1 MLSSAARRWWNSV
14 LTKIPHEAPSQLK
27 ATGDGCGFVLM
38 QFDCVQL
45 LDGMMLPPPNWQ
57 LQVMAVQVMAVT
69 LY

>member
-38 QFDCVQL
+38 QVNCVLL
-45 LDGMMLPPPNWQ
+45 LDGMMLLPLFW
-57 LQVMAVQVMAVT
+57 
-69 LY
+69 